1 MTEIKL
7 LGHLNNDTPK
17 VDSFLSTVTRL
28 SPLTVLSREPG
39 NKVVSFPDPRCST
52 HIRAHTILGPG
63 NETRKSL
70 GSTLTL
76 HVVIHLVSVMSIDTV
91 TIYTH
96 LSF

>member
-1 MTEIKL
+1 MRQKL
-7 LGHLNNDTPK
+7 TA
-17 VDSFLSTVTRL
+17 FLSTVTRL
-28 SPLTVLSREPG
+28 STALVLSREPG

-52 HIRAHTILGPG
+52 HIRVHTILGPG

-76 HVVIHLVSVMSIDTV
+76 HVVIHLVSVMSINTV